1 MSFVHNH
8 PIKIKKILKRSDFV
22 NSKMALERFLT
33 KKLDDADESNWLLKD
48 SDGEGQQGGYR
59 EPKKRIRPAKW

>member
-1 MSFVHNH
+1 MT
-8 PIKIKKILKRSDFV
+8 
-22 NSKMALERFLT
+22 SKMALERFLT

-48 SDGEGQQGGYR
+48 SDGEGQQGGHR